1 MSTPRIFVV
10 TGANKGIGLATV
22 KALCEAVGSES
33 IVYLTARSVERGT
46 KAVQDLAKSGLKP
59 RFHPVDVDDASSI
72 ETFATFLKKEH
83 GGLDVLVN
91 NAAIAYRDDAPEPIE
106 VQAEH
111 TVRVNYFGLRAVCNA
126 LFPLLRPHARVVN
139 VSSAVGH
146 LSWVNGEELRRQL
159 ADPALTVEQLDN
171 IMRDFVKAVA
181 ENKHV
186 QLGWRDVKYRPYMA
200 SKVGVSALTRIQQRM
215 LDQDPREDIVVNH
228 CHPGYV
234 KTDMTANTGV
244 FTAERGAVCPTYLAL
259 LPPNVASPRGE
270 YVWHDKMVLD
280 WVNADL
286 PHPGY

>member
-1 MSTPRIFVV
+1 MLV

-46 KAVQDLAKSGLKP
+46 KAVEDLAKSGLKP
-59 RFHPVDVDDASSI
+59 RFHPLDVDDASSI
-72 ETFATFLKKEH
+72 ETFATFLKKEY

-91 NAAIAYRDDAPEPIE
+91 NAAIGYKEDAPEPYG

-111 TVRVNYFGLRAVCNA
+111 TVRVNYFGLQAVCNA

-139 VSSAVGH
+139 VSSSVGH

-171 IMRDFVKAVA
+171 IMRDFVKAAAA
-181 ENKHV
+181 EKKQHV
-186 QLGWRDVKYRPYMA
+186 QLGWRDVQYAPYVA

-234 KTDMTANTGV
+234 KTDSTGNKGV

-270 YVWHDKMVLD
+270 YVWHDKVVLD